1 MQKNRAFWI
10 VIRVESLILRTCER
24 KTLSERDLCVCILEM
39 RAEAMHGSIS
49 ADCAVETKYYLAVH
63 RSCS

>member
-1 MQKNRAFWI
+1 MIHLER
-10 VIRVESLILRTCER
+10 LILRTCEC
-24 KTLSERDLCVCILEM
+24 KALSERDLSACISEM

-49 ADCAVETKYYLAVH
+49 AVGTKHYLTVH